1 MSLRISH
8 IKDFSITH
16 KQKNSNFFKHLLN
29 DSSSSDEEERNTW
42 FAAAIEFERQNSQ
55 GTSSGDRIS
64 RQYRYRDRVSG
75 HSRMLNDYFVENPV
89 YDETLFRRRFR
100 LSRPLFLRILLTLQ
114 QHNDYFVLRR
124 NAANT
129 VGLSGEQKMTA
140 ALRMLAY
147 GMSTD
152 SLDEYVRIGE
162 TTTIECVKRFCQGVV
177 EIFGPEYLR
186 SPNTANIFRLLRKA
200 NQRGFPGI
208 LGSLDCM
215 HWVWKNCPVAY
226 HGMYTG
232 HVHRP
237 TIVLE
242 AVGSYDLWI

>member
-1 MSLRISH
+1 M
-8 IKDFSITH
+8 
-16 KQKNSNFFKHLLN
+16 SNFFNRLLN

-42 FAAAIEFERQNSQ
+42 FAATLEFGRQNSQ
-55 GTSSGDRIS
+55 CTGHGDRVS

-75 HSRMLNDYFVENPV
+75 NSRLLNDYFVENPV

-100 LSRPLFLRILLTLQ
+100 LSRPLFLRILRTLQ
-114 QHNDYFVLRR
+114 QYNNYFVQRR
-124 NAANT
+124 NVANT
-129 VGLSGEQKMTA
+129 IGLSGEQKMTV

-147 GMSTD
+147 GMSAD
-152 SLDEYVRIGE
+152 SIDEYVRIGE
-162 TTTIECVKRFCQGVV
+162 STTIECVKRFCQGVV

-186 SPNTANIFRLLRKA
+186 SPNATDIIRLLHKA
-200 NQRGFPGI
+200 NQRGFPGM

-215 HWVWKNCPVAY
+215 HWEWKNYPTAY

-242 AVGSYDLWI
+242 VVASYDLWIWHAFFWHARI

>member
-1 MSLRISH
+1 M
-8 IKDFSITH
+8 
-16 KQKNSNFFKHLLN
+16 SNFFNRLLN

-42 FAAAIEFERQNSQ
+42 FAASLEFERQYSQ
-55 GTSSGDRIS
+55 CTGYGDRVS

-75 HSRMLNDYFVENPV
+75 NSRLLNDYFIENPV

-100 LSRPLFLRILLTLQ
+100 LSWPLFLRILRTLQ
-114 QHNDYFVLRR
+114 QHNNYFVQRR

-129 VGLSGEQKMTA
+129 IGLSGEQKMTV

-147 GMSTD
+147 GMSAD
-152 SLDEYVRIGE
+152 SIDEYVRIGE
-162 TTTIECVKRFCQGVV
+162 STTIECVKRFCQGVV
-177 EIFGPEYLR
+177 DIFGPEYVR
-186 SPNTANIFRLLRKA
+186 SPNATDIIRLLRKA
-200 NQRGFPGI
+200 NQRGFPGM

-215 HWVWKNCPVAY
+215 HWEWKNCPAAY
-226 HGMYTG
+226 HGMYIG

-242 AVGSYDLWI
+242 AVASYDLWIWHARI

>member
-1 MSLRISH
+1 MYGLWNRV
-8 IKDFSITH
+8 
-16 KQKNSNFFKHLLN
+16 
-29 DSSSSDEEERNTW
+29 
-42 FAAAIEFERQNSQ
+42 
-55 GTSSGDRIS
+55 S

-75 HSRMLNDYFVENPV
+75 NSRLLNDYFVENPV

-100 LSRPLFLRILLTLQ
+100 LSRPLFLRILRTLH
-114 QHNDYFVLRR
+114 QHNNYFVQRR

-129 VGLSGEQKMTA
+129 LGLSGEQKMTA

-147 GMSTD
+147 GISAD
-152 SLDEYVRIGE
+152 SINEYVRIGE
-162 TTTIECVKRFCQGVV
+162 STTIECVKRFCQGVV
-177 EIFGPEYLR
+177 DIFGPEYLR
-186 SPNTANIFRLLRKA
+186 SPNATDIIRLLRKA
-200 NQRGFPGI
+200 NQRGFPGM

-215 HWVWKNCPVAY
+215 HWEWKNCPAAY

-242 AVGSYDLWI
+242 AVASYDLWIWHSFFWHARI